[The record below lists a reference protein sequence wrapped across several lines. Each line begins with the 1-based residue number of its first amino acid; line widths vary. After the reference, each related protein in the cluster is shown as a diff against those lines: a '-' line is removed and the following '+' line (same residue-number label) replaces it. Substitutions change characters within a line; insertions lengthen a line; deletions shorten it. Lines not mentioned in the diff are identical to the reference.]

1 MNDQP
6 LPPPLPDDEPPA
18 ARPVDDY
25 AIAVPVDE
33 FPPAFDDSTQ
43 RLVLFWSILGAGAV
57 GFVCLFVAGI
67 AFGKPYGEYAARF
80 GSAGLQSLPFL
91 LLALLAYPGDYR
103 PEFKMITVFYWVLL
117 VGMVCA
123 SCVMIAALALID
135 APAFEAFQKPQKGP
149 PAFDKLF
156 PPAALGQL
164 AIVTLG
170 ALLAVLLGVLA
181 YLPPVRKL
189 VARVLPID
197 PDSFVHG
204 TALATVVAMTV
215 ALAVPLT
222 VLNDAPFLMFIN
234 NFKNTDAFK
243 ELGQQDQ
250 RIDSLFGLAWLV
262 PCAILAVGFP
272 LYRTFGEALRRVGL
286 VVPSVAQLAFGL
298 FAAVALVGVMTYAVD
313 PATTWVWDRYGW
325 PKTDVKAFG
334 ELMKAVVN
342 PLGAVAIGVS
352 AGLGEELFARGV
364 LQPRLGVLLS
374 NLLFTMMHALQYNW
388 DGLLSVFI
396 IGMILGVIR
405 KYSNTTTSAIVHGT
419 YDFILIY
426 GTYKEWFPNP

>member
-6 LPPPLPDDEPPA
+6 LPPPLPDDEASVARPA
-18 ARPVDDY
+18 DYYPNAIPVDD
-25 AIAVPVDE
+25 IPPVL
-33 FPPAFDDSTQ
+33 DDGSK

-57 GFVCLFVAGI
+57 SFVGLFVVGI
-67 AFGKPYGEYAARF
+67 VFGEPYGVYATRF

-91 LLALLAYPGDYR
+91 LLALLAYPGEHR
-103 PEFKMITVFYWVLL
+103 PEFKMLTVFYWLLL
-117 VGMVCA
+117 VGMVCISA
-123 SCVMIAALALID
+123 VGISAMGLID
-135 APAFEAFQKPQKGP
+135 AQAFEGMQKPQKGP
-149 PAFDKLF
+149 PAIEKLF
-156 PPAALGQL
+156 PPAAAGEL
-164 AIVTLG
+164 AVITLG
-170 ALLAVLLGVLA
+170 ALSAVLLGVIA
-181 YLPPVRKL
+181 YLPSVRKL

-215 ALAVPLT
+215 ALAVPLMILHEPPLLT
-222 VLNDAPFLMFIN
+222 FVN
-234 NFKNTDAFK
+234 NFKSTDAFK
-243 ELGQQDQ
+243 EFGKQDQ
-250 RIDSLFGLAWLV
+250 SIDNLFGLAWLV
-262 PCAILAVGFP
+262 PCALLAVGFP

-286 VVPSVAQLAFGL
+286 VVPSIPQVAFGL
-298 FAAVALVGVMTYAVD
+298 FAAVALVGVMTYGVD

-325 PKTDVKAFG
+325 PKTDVKAF
-334 ELMKAVVN
+334 EDLMKAVIN
-342 PLGAVAIGVS
+342 PAGAVAIGVS

-364 LQPRLGVLLS
+364 LQPRLGILLS
-374 NLLFTMMHALQYNW
+374 NLLFTAMHALQYNW

-426 GTYKEWFPNP
+426 GAYMNWFPNP